1 MFCGECGKQID
12 DRAKFCPFCGSQV
25 EVEEEAVEYVYE
37 EPEEKVEYVY
47 EEPEEEVEYVY
58 EEAPKAKK
66 GNGQKTVIIALLLVI
81 VVIAGVFAWLLFGK
95 NDNPATQNNQTA
107 STEEAQEDTEEE
119 IVEDTE
125 DTEEEEEEIIVD
137 DGSVE
142 LTGEDNPIPNIA
154 EGNTPD
160 YDGIKNPDGYKVVKT
175 DEGYSFGVPEGFYDH
190 AYKIEG
196 GYRLTGSDGVSQFEI
211 YKLDNSYGSISSA
224 ASALADDAEA
234 EMDVYDKVMEKFED
248 GKLIYNAR
256 SNSDSGVY
264 YYYLA
269 DITES
274 SIYTMM
280 ITYPYSTSEMDV
292 FENPKNYF
300 IDCMYRYCSFSGTSY
315 KPRTYKQFVNNEW
328 GSKK

>member
-37 EPEEKVEYVY
+37 E
-47 EEPEEEVEYVY
+47 
-58 EEAPKAKK
+58 APKAKK
-66 GNGQKTVIIALLLVI
+66 GNGQKTVIIALLLII

-119 IVEDTE
+119 IVE

-211 YKLDNSYGSISSA
+211 YETENTYGSISSA
-224 ASALADDAEA
+224 ASALADEA
-234 EMDVYDKVMEKFED
+234 GSAMDVYDKVMEKFED

-269 DITES
+269 DITKS
-274 SIYTMM
+274 SINIMK